1 MGASSAQVDYLLI
14 SWIYLILKNI
24 ETSKFHEK
32 RQFVRCWA
40 RRAENRRGGGL
51 KMWITRPFWGFSVKN
66 EKKRLKKKCHLLN
79 LWLNFGEYRF
89 LCFPD

>member
-1 MGASSAQVDYLLI
+1 MKSLVSLQKDESGVIASINGDNRFVSRI
-14 SWIYLILKNI
+14 
-24 ETSKFHEK
+24 TSI
-32 RQFVRCWA
+32 
-40 RRAENRRGGGL
+40 GL
-51 KMWITRPFWGFSVKN
+51 TPGCKVTIVKN